1 MNTSQS
7 NAIFETKISSLE
19 FLYRGKVR
27 DIYKIDAD
35 RLLVVQTDRLS
46 AFDVVL
52 PDPIPGKGCL
62 LTELSVF
69 WFKKLSHVIS
79 NHWLDQSPRDFV
91 TDKELGQIKGRAMV
105 VRRLTPLPVEAI
117 VRGYLAGSGWKE
129 YQQTAK
135 ICGISLPPNLR
146 EAQKLPQTIF
156 TPSTKAEIGDHD
168 ENIPFAVVEEKIG
181 KEYAS
186 VIRDVSC
193 NLYEEASAYAL
204 ERGIIIADTK
214 FEFGTDSNGEIY
226 LIDEALTSDSSR
238 FWPQNQYF
246 VGSSPPSFDKQ
257 FVRDWLESISWD
269 KKPPAP
275 GVPED
280 IVQKTSDKYR
290 EALTLLT
297 R

>member
-1 MNTSQS
+1 VNTSNPHS
-7 NAIFETKISSLE
+7 IFETDIGSLE

-52 PDPIPGKGCL
+52 PNPIPGKGCL

-69 WFKKLSHVIS
+69 WFKKLSHIIP
-79 NHWLDQSPRDFV
+79 NHWLDYSPQEFV
-91 TDKELGQIKGRAMV
+91 TDKESDQVKGRAMV
-105 VRRLTPLPVEAI
+105 VRKLKPLPVEAI

-129 YQQTAK
+129 YQKTAK

-146 EAQKLPQTIF
+146 EAQKLPETIF
-156 TPSTKAEIGDHD
+156 TPSTKAEVGDHD
-168 ENIPFAVVEEKIG
+168 ENISFKLVEDKIG
-181 KEYAS
+181 VDHAGK
-186 VIRDVSC
+186 IREVSC
-193 NLYEEASAYAL
+193 KLYEEASAYAL
-204 ERGIIIADTK
+204 ERNIIIADTK
-214 FEFGTDSNGEIY
+214 FEFGIDSNGELY

-238 FWPQNQYF
+238 FWPQDQY
-246 VGSSPPSFDKQ
+246 VLGSSPPSFDKQ
-257 FVRDWLESISWD
+257 FVRDWLETISWN

-275 GVPED
+275 DVPGD
-280 IVQKTSDKYR
+280 IIQKTSDKYR
-290 EALTLLT
+290 EALSLLT

>member
-1 MNTSQS
+1 MKTSKS
-7 NAIFETKISSLE
+7 EVIFETDITSLE

-27 DIYKIDAD
+27 DIYKIDDD

-52 PDPIPGKGCL
+52 PNPIPGKGCL

-69 WFKKLSHVIS
+69 WFKKLSHIIP
-79 NHWLDQSPRDFV
+79 NHWLDETPQDFV
-91 TDKELGQIKGRAMV
+91 TDREFGQIEGRAMV
-105 VRRLTPLPVEAI
+105 VRSLKPLPVEAI

-129 YQQTAK
+129 YQRTAK

-156 TPSTKAEIGDHD
+156 TPSTKADVGDHD
-168 ENIPFAVVEEKIG
+168 ENIPFELVEKKIG
-181 KEYAS
+181 KDYADK
-186 VIRDVSC
+186 IRHASC
-193 NLYEEASAYAL
+193 KLYEEASAYAL
-204 ERGIIIADTK
+204 ARGIIIADTK
-214 FEFGTDSNGEIY
+214 FEFGTDPNGALY

-238 FWPQNQYF
+238 FWPQKQYV

-257 FVRDWLESISWD
+257 FIRDWLESISWN

-275 GVPED
+275 DVPEA
-280 IVQKTSDKYR
+280 IAQKTSDKYR